1 MGCDEAAV
9 RVEEYC
15 DRRKAITIRDHRA
28 RMGKRKLTFGC
39 SEQFWEEADQ
49 WIASMFHARDVNDFV
64 GLRMREVLGAGL
76 RLSDF
81 RSAVVNPVS
90 RNVELFG
97 IVVDDDGSIDF
108 DGRIRTTLKDLTAL
122 LAPMGLTPSAG
133 GLAVDQQE
141 YLNPKD

>member
-1 MGCDEAAV
+1 
-9 RVEEYC
+9 
-15 DRRKAITIRDHRA
+15 
-28 RMGKRKLTFGC
+28 
-39 SEQFWEEADQ
+39 
-49 WIASMFHARDVNDFV
+49 MFHARDVNDFV